1 MNSSD
6 NKTNEF
12 SRIANL
18 FAPLAAS
25 YPGAFGLSD
34 DAAVMQLPAGYE
46 LVITT
51 DTLIEGVHFLTDDE
65 PGTIAAK
72 LLRVNLSDLAAM
84 GARPIGY
91 TLNIALPSAVGD
103 KWLEA
108 FAAGLARDQME
119 FSVTLVG
126 GDSVTTS
133 GPIALTMTAFGNVIS
148 GEALRRSGAVIG
160 DVVYVSGTV
169 GDGAIGLAVAT
180 GGLDS
185 LSAGDK
191 YYLRQ
196 RYMRPEPRV
205 ALGQKL
211 TEVAHSAVDL
221 SDGFVADLSHIAECS
236 DVLIEIEVEKIPLS
250 DAVRTA
256 LSEGVASM
264 DCILTGGDD
273 YELAVSV
280 PDSAK
285 STMYSLSKSL
295 NLQLTEIGRV
305 CQGLGVCILDKSG
318 TDITPVKKG
327 YVHV

>member
-1 MNSSD
+1 MSTSD
-6 NKTNEF
+6 KKTNEF

-51 DTLIEGVHFLTDDE
+51 DTLIEGVHFLTDDD
-65 PGTIAAK
+65 PGSIAAK
-72 LLRVNLSDLAAM
+72 LLRVNLSDLASM

-108 FAAGLARDQME
+108 FAAGLARDQLE
-119 FSVTLVG
+119 FSVTLIG

-133 GPIALTMTAFGNVIS
+133 GPIALTMTAFGDVIS

-169 GDGAIGLAVAT
+169 GDGAIGLSVAT
-180 GGLDS
+180 GYLDN
-185 LSAGDK
+185 LSTRDK
-191 YYLRQ
+191 HYLRQ
-196 RYMRPEPRV
+196 RYRKPEPRV
-205 ALGQKL
+205 TLGQKL

-250 DAVRTA
+250 DAVRA
-256 LSEGVASM
+256 AISEGVVSM

-280 PDSAK
+280 PESAK
-285 STMYSLSKSL
+285 STMSSLSKSL